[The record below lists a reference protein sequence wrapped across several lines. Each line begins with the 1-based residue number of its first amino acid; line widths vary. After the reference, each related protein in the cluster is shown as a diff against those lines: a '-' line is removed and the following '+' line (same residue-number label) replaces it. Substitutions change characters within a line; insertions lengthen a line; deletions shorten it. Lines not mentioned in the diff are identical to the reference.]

1 MVLSHTTEQSSS
13 PTPIAQPLISAL
25 SALDEEGIRLL
36 SARDKLLSEA
46 LAALR
51 YYPTVVSLLLS
62 TDYHR
67 TSHHTLWTEA
77 LSIASTG
84 LQPQYQ
90 GHAPG
95 YYAQQQQP
103 QAALPQLEQIGAA
116 CRCAPRLPHPDEIA
130 ELWHATSCARHHATA
145 TARKFASADTGAT
158 SAPIQ
163 QLVDDVHSAGDAA
176 NQQTQDS
183 AVTLFLQG
191 VLEGLDS
198 DATLQRVSQQSTSQ
212 GQTCAFGGPLA
223 LDFESA
229 SRWQPLETQPAIPVP
244 GVFSGTQFTSA
255 GTCRATEALLQS
267 PGLFDSLSSQP
278 TQTLSHAIRR
288 VPSAIELS
296 NPFLDP
302 KSTHFTSDITGG
314 TAFLLTH
321 TPACQSG
328 RASVQGLL
336 AVVSGLHSTL
346 LGLDSPL
353 RANPLSQPL
362 LHQTQSAWFHR
373 ATICL
378 EGCALV
384 ATRMAVA
391 VAPDLAGHLNDPEA
405 GRVPG
410 SKAPSASLASGSRLL
425 QQVRGEEG
433 RPETNAESLWTH
445 LLQLS
450 RSIFLPRISR
460 LRLYLSV

>member
-1 MVLSHTTEQSSS
+1 M
-13 PTPIAQPLISAL
+13 ISAL

-36 SARDKLLSEA
+36 STRDKLLSEA

-90 GHAPG
+90 GHASG
-95 YYAQQQQP
+95 YHAQQQQ
-103 QAALPQLEQIGAA
+103 QAAPPQLEQISAA

-130 ELWHATSCARHHATA
+130 ALWHATSCARHHATA
-145 TARKFASADTGAT
+145 AARMFAAVAFITTPAD
-158 SAPIQ
+158 IHE
-163 QLVDDVHSAGDAA
+163 LMDDAHSAG
-176 NQQTQDS
+176 QQTQES
-183 AVTLFLQG
+183 AVALFLEG
-191 VLEGLDS
+191 VLE
-198 DATLQRVSQQSTSQ
+198 ALQGEITPQHVSQQSTSQ
-212 GQTCAFGGPLA
+212 GQTYAFGGPLA
-223 LDFESA
+223 LDFETA
-229 SRWQPLETQPAIPVP
+229 SRWQPVETQPTIPVP
-244 GVFSGTQFTSA
+244 GASSDSQYTSA
-255 GTCRATEALLQS
+255 GACSATEALLQS
-267 PGLFDSLSSQP
+267 PSLFGSLSLQP
-278 TQTLSHAIRR
+278 EQTLSNPIRR

-302 KSTHFTSDITGG
+302 KLMHFTAEFTGGNAFLASTH
-314 TAFLLTH
+314 L
-321 TPACQSG
+321 PACQSE
-328 RASVQGLL
+328 RVSVQGLL

-353 RANPLSQPL
+353 RSNPLSQPL

-378 EGCALV
+378 ESCVLV

-425 QQVRGEEG
+425 QQVRRCSGG
-433 RPETNAESLWTH
+433 KRRLTLDTSCITLPVVLFCPASH
-445 LLQLS
+445 AC
-450 RSIFLPRISR
+450 FL
-460 LRLYLSV
+460 